1 MRVVQ
6 IVDSLRPGGAEQMA
20 VSYANALVSRTE
32 GSFLCCTRMEG
43 LLRRKISD
51 EVGYLFLE
59 KKSSLDIGAYMRLRT
74 FIEEEKINVIQAHS
88 SSFFLAVLVKLSV
101 PGTTLVWHDHY
112 GRSLEKRKPGLL
124 KPASRFFDGIIAVN
138 SDLESWARRNLFST
152 RVQYLSNFLPSNS
165 VKEGINGL
173 RGEETFKIICLAN
186 LRPQKDHVT
195 LLKAFKKVF
204 QKNPHVSLHLIGK
217 EDKTSYSMTIRGFI
231 KENDLG
237 PHVFFY
243 GEQENINAFL
253 LKGDLGILSS
263 TSEGLPLALLEYG
276 QSGLPVVCTRV
287 GQCAE
292 VTATNG
298 KIVPPRNSEAL
309 AAAILSY
316 IENDEERSRD
326 AFLFQEKVKR
336 EFSEET
342 VMEKSLTFL
351 REVERQKSEM

>member
-6 IVDSLRPGGAEQMA
+6 IIDSLRPGGAEQMA

-43 LLRRKISD
+43 LLRQKIFD

-59 KKSSLDIGAYMRLRT
+59 KQSSLDIGAYMRLRK
-74 FIEEEKINVIQAHS
+74 FIKREKINVIQAHS
-88 SSFFLAVLVKLSV
+88 SSIFMAVLVKLSI

-124 KPASRFFDGIIAVN
+124 KPASRFFDGILAVN
-138 SDLESWARRNLFST
+138 SDLESWARRNLSSA

-165 VKEGINGL
+165 VKKGVSDLKGEG
-173 RGEETFKIICLAN
+173 TFKIICLAN
-186 LRPQKDHVT
+186 LRPQKDHVN
-195 LLKAFKKVF
+195 LMKAFKIVF
-204 QKNPHVSLHLIGK
+204 QQVPHVSLHLIGN
-217 EDKTSYSMTIRGFI
+217 EDKTSYSRAIRGFV
-231 KENDLG
+231 KENELG
-237 PHVFFY
+237 SHIFFY
-243 GEQENINAFL
+243 GEQEDVDTL
-253 LKGDLGILSS
+253 LSQGDLGILSS

-276 QSGLPVVCTRV
+276 QFGLPVVCTRV

-292 VTATNG
+292 VIGANG
-298 KIVPPRNSEAL
+298 KIVPTRNPEAL
-309 AAAILSY
+309 ASAILSY

-336 EFSEET
+336 EFSEKA
-342 VMEKSLTFL
+342 VMEKSLAFL
-351 REVERQKSEM
+351 RELER